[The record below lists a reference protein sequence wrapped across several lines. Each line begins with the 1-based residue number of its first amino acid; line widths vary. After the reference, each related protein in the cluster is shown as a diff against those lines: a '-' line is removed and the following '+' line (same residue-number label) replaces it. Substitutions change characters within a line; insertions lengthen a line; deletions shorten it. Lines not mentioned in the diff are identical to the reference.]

1 MDSKCRRYHHA
12 KRACSNA
19 VALPY
24 PAAAMKAYPH
34 EARSCAH
41 EGGRNEFHVLA
52 CVQWQCNAQPAA
64 GQQNA
69 YNKAS
74 TIKLP

>member
-1 MDSKCRRYHHA
+1 MPVLPPA
-12 KRACSNA
+12 KRARSVA

-24 PAAAMKAYPH
+24 PATTMKAYRH

-41 EGGRNEFHVLA
+41 EGSRNGFHVLA
-52 CVQWQCNAQPAA
+52 CVQWQWNALPAA
-64 GQQNA
+64 GQQYA